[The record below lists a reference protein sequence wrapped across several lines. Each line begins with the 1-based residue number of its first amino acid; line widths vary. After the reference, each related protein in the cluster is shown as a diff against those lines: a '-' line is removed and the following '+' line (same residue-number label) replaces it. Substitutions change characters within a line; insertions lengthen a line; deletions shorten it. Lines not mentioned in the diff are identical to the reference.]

1 MTERLLL
8 ATLALLAASPSMAAE
23 KLDAGP
29 KPQTSYVTTAHGAQ
43 RYESRDGLV
52 AVQQDNIVT
61 LSCANCK
68 TPHQLPGMV
77 YHAYNS
83 SKKPVCFML
92 DMAPEETREGWLV
105 EWGANRAH
113 YLKPGDWYYKIVGL
127 TQSMGNVESAN
138 LAWRG
143 GIRVWDP
150 VGPNSC
156 AAPPR

>member
-1 MTERLLL
+1 MTERF
-8 ATLALLAASPSMAAE
+8 LLAALAAAVAIPAIAAE

-29 KPQTSYVTTAHGAQ
+29 RPETSYVTTAHAAQ
-43 RYESRDGLV
+43 RFESKDGRV
-52 AVQQDNIVT
+52 AVQQDNVVT
-61 LSCANCK
+61 LSCAKCK
-68 TPHQLPGMV
+68 TPRQLPGMV
-77 YHAYNS
+77 YHAYNN

-92 DMAPEETREGWLV
+92 DMAPEEARGDRLV

-113 YLKPGDWYYKIVGL
+113 YLKPGDWYYKIAGL
-127 TQSMGNVESAN
+127 TQSMGNVDSAN

-150 VGPNSC
+150 VGANSC